1 MKHILLG
8 IFDYCID
15 IRHDKILKKALKMGW
30 KVFCEG
36 ETGNQYKTRKTWVP
50 VYSWKE
56 GSIWHYIQQRKIA
69 EKYKK
74 EKKNG

>member
-1 MKHILLG
+1 MKNILLG
-8 IFDYCID
+8 IFDYYID
-15 IRHDKILKKALKMGW
+15 VRHDIILKKALKMGW
-30 KVFCEG
+30 RVLCEG
-36 ETGNQYKTRKTWVP
+36 EISNQYKTRKTWVP
-50 VYSWKE
+50 VYSRKE